1 MSTSDDPVAGGGPA
15 PAGSAGAGA
24 GPSGDTKTFPAK
36 GPVGG
41 ETPVDRAEVVARLAQ
56 EIAATA
62 RSRSTA
68 GDDADEDEPDS
79 ADPRRPRG
87 RDGGRRSRRG
97 ADSSAPGHPEDDPG
111 DPAVLAK
118 AICLRLL
125 AISARPRAGLKQ
137 SLTRKG
143 IPDEVAETV
152 LDRLTTVGLIDDE
165 AYAAAFVRTKHRD
178 RALGR
183 AGLGQ
188 ELRRKGVDP
197 ELVSAAVA
205 EIDPTAER
213 IRARALVDRRLA
225 AAMAAGPLAA
235 RRRLAG
241 LLARRGYAPA
251 VAYEVVGQAVDA
263 YVREMPADAGETAE
277 WSESDDPFGD
287 AD

>member
-1 MSTSDDPVAGGGPA
+1 M
-15 PAGSAGAGA
+15 
-24 GPSGDTKTFPAK
+24 
-36 GPVGG
+36 
-41 ETPVDRAEVVARLAQ
+41 
-56 EIAATA
+56 
-62 RSRSTA
+62 
-68 GDDADEDEPDS
+68 
-79 ADPRRPRG
+79 
-87 RDGGRRSRRG
+87 
-97 ADSSAPGHPEDDPG
+97 
-111 DPAVLAK
+111 
-118 AICLRLL
+118 